1 MAKRQHNITQKPTVN
16 PLNYV
21 KFTYTNQPIE
31 VFSKL
36 HQKYQTAYLLESIE
50 GPQKLA
56 QFSFLGFDPKTT
68 ITAKNGTVTIT
79 NTKTGRNHNTANQ

>member
-1 MAKRQHNITQKPTVN
+1 MGNRLWQNANTQPKVN

-36 HQKYQTAYLLESIE
+36 HQKYKTAYLLESIE

-56 QFSFLGFDPKTT
+56 QFSFLR
-68 ITAKNGTVTIT
+68 I
-79 NTKTGRNHNTANQ
+79 